1 VDEDKKKVVLKQ
13 ERDIYEDDELARVRT
28 KVR

>member
-1 VDEDKKKVVLKQ
+1 MDEDKKKVVLKQ